1 MKYKKSIKIVVG
13 LVIFFTLPTF
23 LFFGLVYFKYN
34 EDLPS
39 GIEGKQAD
47 SLAQTMLD
55 ALNYEAY
62 LKTNYIEFTFKKRH
76 HYKWDKNEGECLIY
90 WKEYKV
96 DLNLKDSSKTKAYVH
111 GFKVEG
117 DKAKVLI
124 NEAASYFKNDVFWL
138 TAPYNIFDEGIE
150 RRIVTLENG
159 DKGLLVTYT
168 SKTPDSEDSYLWIF
182 DENGKPEKLK
192 MWTSALPIDG
202 LEASWNDWITT
213 ESGAQLP
220 TFHSILVMG
229 LDMGLVKGTN

>member
-1 MKYKKSIKIVVG
+1 MTFKKTIKIISG
-13 LVIFFTLPTF
+13 LIVFLTLPSF
-23 LFFGLVYFKYN
+23 LFFGFVYFKYN

-39 GIEGKQAD
+39 GIQGEQAD
-47 SLAQTMLD
+47 ALAKTMLD

-62 LKTNYIEFTFKKRH
+62 LNTNYIEFTFKKRH
-76 HYKWDKNEGECLIY
+76 HYKWDKNKGKCLVY

-96 DLNLKDSSKTKAYVH
+96 DLNLKDSSRTKAYVH
-111 GFKVEG
+111 SFKVEG
-117 DKAKVLI
+117 DKAKELI
-124 NEAASYFKNDVFWL
+124 DKATSYFKNDMFWL
-138 TAPYNIFDEGIE
+138 TAPYDIFDEGIE
-150 RRIVTLENG
+150 RRLVILENG
-159 DKGLLVTYT
+159 DKALLATYT
-168 SKTPDSEDSYLWIF
+168 SIASHPEDSYLWIF

-220 TFHSILVMG
+220 ASHSILVIG